1 MSTESSDLENTVTA
15 DLTGSSFS
23 CVMDTGAIHNGLRMR
38 EIERKINVGKFGY
51 EEEGREQN
59 WKMMRGQL
67 RTMLLLFFSQ
77 GSCRFTAKLRGKHRD
92 FPYVPCPYICIRSDQ
107 ISPSVVS
114 DSL

>member
-23 CVMDTGAIHNGLRMR
+23 CVMNTGAIHSGLRVR
-38 EIERKINVGKFGY
+38 EIERKINIGKFGY

-67 RTMLLLFFSQ
+67 RTMFVTIIFFLRVVVDSQ
-77 GSCRFTAKLRGKHRD
+77 
-92 FPYVPCPYICIRSDQ
+92 
-107 ISPSVVS
+107 
-114 DSL
+114 

>member
-1 MSTESSDLENTVTA
+1 MVEGRQWSTVCDTAKVLERQGVSTESSDLENTIAA

-23 CVMDTGAIHNGLRMR
+23 CVMDTGAIHSGLRMR

-67 RTMLLLFFSQ
+67 RTCLLLLYFFSE
-77 GSCRFTAKLRGKHRD
+77 
-92 FPYVPCPYICIRSDQ
+92 
-107 ISPSVVS
+107 
-114 DSL
+114 